1 MRLLLPLLLIFAFLG
16 LAEAKPPGLQSPAGC
31 GPEPKRVSR
40 LEITEPGVYENYLVD
55 GAGESG
61 NIVKITANDVTLR
74 HCEIRNAR
82 GNGVGVFGSNVV
94 IESCRIHHLL
104 NGTFKDQQDAHGVTG
119 RWGNVTIRNC
129 EICYISG
136 DCVQF
141 DPDRSSKG
149 TVVIED
155 CDLWTGPL
163 PEASLGFAQGERPG
177 ENAMDTKTKPD
188 GERCR
193 LVIRNCY
200 LHGWKQPAQITTI
213 AALNLKEHLDAEITN
228 CVFADNE
235 VAFRVRGPGSR
246 GGAWV
251 TIRDCA
257 IYDTV
262 VGVRAEDQ
270 IEKLVVEGLAVGD
283 GVGAKIKFVNGPAT
297 PGYRLSGEPVA
308 PALEV
313 LLRDGFP
320 AP

>member
-1 MRLLLPLLLIFAFLG
+1 MRLHLPLLLIFAFLG
-16 LAEAKPPGLQSPAGC
+16 LAEAKPPGLQGAAGC

-55 GAGESG
+55 GEGKSG

-82 GNGVGVFGSNVV
+82 GNGVGIFGNNVL

-141 DPDRSSKG
+141 DPDRSSQG

-163 PEASLGFAQGERPG
+163 PEPSLGFGQGERPG

-193 LVIRNCY
+193 LVMRNCY
-200 LHGWKQPAQITTI
+200 LHGWRQPAQITTI

-257 IYDTV
+257 MYDTV
-262 VGVRAEDQ
+262 VGVRSEDQ
-270 IEKLVVEGLAVGD
+270 IEKLVVEGLAFGS
-283 GVGAKIKFVNGPAT
+283 GVGTKIKFVNGQAT
-297 PGYRLSGEPVA
+297 PGYHLTGEPVA